1 MAVSGDSSLLIRGA
15 HPLCYED
22 RSRESLAWLVQLL
35 DVSILME
42 FTRGDSCAPRHGQ
55 RPSAAMRVMGPKL
68 HVLQEEGVGGN
79 TMPTRR
85 VEVSGV
91 TAPLELRKTL
101 GRLPAEMK
109 VPTHE

>member
-1 MAVSGDSSLLIRGA
+1 M
-15 HPLCYED
+15 C
-22 RSRESLAWLVQLL
+22 
-35 DVSILME
+35 
-42 FTRGDSCAPRHGQ
+42 
-55 RPSAAMRVMGPKL
+55 PKL

-79 TMPTRR
+79 TMPARR

>member
-1 MAVSGDSSLLIRGA
+1 
-15 HPLCYED
+15 
-22 RSRESLAWLVQLL
+22 
-35 DVSILME
+35 
-42 FTRGDSCAPRHGQ
+42 
-55 RPSAAMRVMGPKL
+55 MGPKL

-79 TMPTRR
+79 TMPARR

-109 VPTHE
+109 VRLMNEHEFRDRLGDSSGEPAPLAAPRSQRQRHQDRGPTEAR

>member
-1 MAVSGDSSLLIRGA
+1 
-15 HPLCYED
+15 
-22 RSRESLAWLVQLL
+22 
-35 DVSILME
+35 
-42 FTRGDSCAPRHGQ
+42 
-55 RPSAAMRVMGPKL
+55 MGPKL

-79 TMPTRR
+79 TMPARR

-91 TAPLELRKTL
+91 TAPLELPKTL